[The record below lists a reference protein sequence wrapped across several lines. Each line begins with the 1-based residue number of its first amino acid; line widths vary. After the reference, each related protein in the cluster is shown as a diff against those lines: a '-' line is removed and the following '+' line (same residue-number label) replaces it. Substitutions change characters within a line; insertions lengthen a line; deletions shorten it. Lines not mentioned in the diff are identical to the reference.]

1 MFAREVEIGGGI
13 GGDEVLTAEPGEES
27 SHAAEACDL
36 GVDDEGL
43 ISAWGPVVE
52 EVVLIFCEMGAGE
65 GFDGEWSVMMRPFA
79 ELPQRP
85 AMGIGGC
92 RGVGAGGET
101 LEKGLDVG
109 IEALVVV
116 DGWCF
121 GAALMR
127 WG

>member
-1 MFAREVEIGGGI
+1 M
-13 GGDEVLTAEPGEES
+13 L
-27 SHAAEACDL
+27 
-36 GVDDEGL
+36 
-43 ISAWGPVVE
+43 GPV
-52 EVVLIFCEMGAGE
+52 
-65 GFDGEWSVMMRPFA
+65 A

-92 RGVGAGGET
+92 RGVGAGSET

-121 GAALMR
+121 GTSFAATAH
-127 WG
+127 GGDVGES